1 MGNNSGNGIKPKAN
15 SKLNNIMKGGV
26 ITKCDNKL
34 CKSTNFTIPC
44 ESKVADYCLNL
55 CERCVQLYN
64 NDRYCDFC
72 EQIYEDGTDDGKN
85 WVECSLCGRW
95 NHPECQA
102 AQGNEKLIK
111 GVNSKQYYCK

>member
-1 MGNNSGNGIKPKAN
+1 MKELNNKNITKTIKKNKINGLMGNNSGNGIKPKAN

-55 CERCVQLYN
+55 CERCV
-64 NDRYCDFC
+64 
-72 EQIYEDGTDDGKN
+72 
-85 WVECSLCGRW
+85 
-95 NHPECQA
+95 
-102 AQGNEKLIK
+102 
-111 GVNSKQYYCK
+111 